1 MHIAII
7 GASAAGL
14 SCLDTLV
21 ALSPDT
27 RVTVISEEDCLPYSK
42 ILLTYAFARE
52 FRRETM
58 ILRDPSSY
66 PSRVTFLLGKK
77 VEEVSVTDKTLTLSG
92 GEIIAYDKLLFAT
105 GASAIKPDYV
115 TAENRCFNLRYLH
128 DALRIGEFLKK
139 SAVVAGGGFVG
150 IKTAYGLIERGIR
163 PILLVSS
170 GHILSLNVDEQ
181 VARLV
186 ERDLRGMGVDI
197 RTGEDV
203 VSVKAGKDG
212 ARVTLKSGTVLDAD
226 VVVVGKGV
234 RPRVMLARQA
244 GAEIDLGIRTNEH
257 LETSI
262 KDHYAAGDC
271 CENIDYVRGVPW
283 VNAIWPVATE
293 QGYYA
298 ALNMAGVPSP
308 YRGSMAVNSLK
319 LPGLHLVT
327 GGILWGEGVTTVERY
342 VPARNQLRK
351 LALRDGIPVGLAFY
365 NNAEEAGPYLNL
377 IRKGRPLRMSPQAI
391 VDGDIT
397 PADLYE
403 LQTVDSRSGRS
414 H

>member
-21 ALSPDT
+21 ALSPDLK
-27 RVTVISEEDCLPYSK
+27 VTVISEEDCLPYSR
-42 ILLTYAFARE
+42 IMLTYAFARE

-58 ILRDPSSY
+58 ILKDPSSY
-66 PSRVTFLLGKK
+66 ASCITFLLGKR
-77 VEEVSVTDKTLTLSG
+77 VEEVHVKDTTLVLSG
-92 GEIIAYDKLLFAT
+92 GERLSYDKLLFAT
-105 GASAIKPDYV
+105 GASPIKPDYV
-115 TAENRCFNLRYLH
+115 TEENRCFNLRYLH
-128 DALRIGEFLKK
+128 DASMIDRFLDR
-139 SAVVAGGGFVG
+139 SAVVVGGGFVG
-150 IKTAYGLIERGIR
+150 IKTACGFVQRGIR
-163 PILLVSS
+163 PTLVVSS

-197 RTGEDV
+197 CTGEDV
-203 VSVKAGKDG
+203 ASVKAGRDCT
-212 ARVTLKSGTVLDAD
+212 RVALKSGTVLDAD
-226 VVVVGKGV
+226 VIVVGKGV
-234 RPRVMLARQA
+234 RPRAGLARRA
-244 GAEIDLGIRTNEH
+244 GVDIDLGIRTNEH

-271 CENIDYVRGVPW
+271 CENIDFVRGVPW

-298 ALNMAGVPSP
+298 ALNMAGIPSP

-327 GGILWGEGVTTVERY
+327 GGILRGKGVTTVERY
-342 VPARNQLRK
+342 IRGRNQLRK

-365 NNAEEAGPYLNL
+365 NNTEEAGPYLNL
-377 IRKGRPLRMSPQAI
+377 IRKGRPLRVSPRAI
-391 VDGDIT
+391 VDGDVT
-397 PADLYE
+397 PADLFTPSLDE
-403 LQTVDSRSGRS
+403 
-414 H
+414 